1 MQRIL
6 SWIGS
11 RLFSEQ
17 APPPVRG
24 SAGARPLQRAIRPPA
39 QKPVASEPEV
49 VEVKKSQL
57 VELRPEVSGRI
68 ESIGPGKNVLVQNK
82 YLQEDAGKDESLKI
96 VDDALL
102 DSDDAGGFDPYNTG
116 KFDRAANW
124 ARTRK

>member
-1 MQRIL
+1 MQRII

-17 APPPVRG
+17 PPP
-24 SAGARPLQRAIRPPA
+24 SAPRNTGARPLQRAIRSQA
-39 QKPVASEPEV
+39 TKPVAAKPKR
-49 VEVKKSQL
+49 VEVQKSQL

-68 ESIGPGKNVLVQNK
+68 ESAGPGKNVLVQNK
-82 YLQEDAGKDESLKI
+82 YAQEDTGTHETLKI
-96 VDDALL
+96 IDDGVV

>member
-1 MQRIL
+1 MQRII

-17 APPPVRG
+17 PPPPVR
-24 SAGARPLQRAIRPPA
+24 SAGGARPLQQAIKAQPP
-39 QKPVASEPEV
+39 KPAKPKA

-68 ESIGPGKNVLVQNK
+68 ESAGPGKNVLVQNK
-82 YLQEDAGKDESLKI
+82 YVQEDSGTDDSLKI
-96 VDDALL
+96 IDDGVLN
-102 DSDDAGGFDPYNTG
+102 SDDAGGFDPYNTG